1 MSPKAS
7 LSYST
12 AVILQA
18 IANGYLYGFD
28 VMDITGL
35 PSGTVY
41 PALRRMEEA
50 GFVES
55 KWESETAAQRDG
67 RPVRKY
73 YEITREGKEALTE
86 ALKRYRYMER
96 LLPASGRKRTTPER
110 G

>member
-1 MSPKAS
+1 MSPQTS
-7 LSYST
+7 LSYTT
-12 AVILQA
+12 ALILQA
-18 IANGYLYGFD
+18 IASGYPYGFD

-55 KWESETAAQRDG
+55 RWESEQTAQRDG

-73 YEITREGKEALTE
+73 YAITREGKEVLTE
-86 ALKRYRYMER
+86 ALKRYRHMER
-96 LLPASGRKRTTPER
+96 LLPTTGRKKPT
-110 G
+110 

>member
-1 MSPKAS
+1 MSPQAS
-7 LSYST
+7 LSYTT

-18 IANGYLYGFD
+18 IANGYPYGFD

-55 KWESETAAQRDG
+55 KWESEKSAQREG

-86 ALKRYRYMER
+86 ALKRYRHMER
-96 LLPASGRKRTTPER
+96 LLPKSGRKKPTLA
-110 G
+110 